1 MRSISPMPS
10 LISRIIQSKRGYV
23 RSRKIGRGAAHI
35 VKVAPGSAG
44 VLACLLPKRADCEGK
59 GHLRKTDRRGRL
71 RSQADSLAC
80 LLPKKA
86 DCEGKGHLRKTTGDD
101 ALAPTQTSLP
111 ACFPRGAVGKEKG
124 TSARLGG
131 EEGWAPRQN
140 TFPGVFR

>member
-86 DCEGKGHLRKTTGDD
+86 DCEGKGHLRKTKRGG
-101 ALAPTQTSLP
+101 PLP
-111 ACFPRGAVGKEKG
+111 ARKSNLQACFRKRVV
-124 TSARLGG
+124 G
-131 EEGWAPRQN
+131 EENGTAPIQTGRDA
-140 TFPGVFR
+140 GR